1 MVVIRYC
8 LLLLLFQN
16 ISFAQ
21 EKESP
26 IIIDSDPI
34 TRQAISESDL
44 EPYKGDEDFNYSIE
58 DIEKNALDK
67 LVIWLKNGLSSILE
81 SLFGVEGA
89 VGIVLF
95 IFRVLPYLLLG
106 FLVYLLLRF
115 FLKVN
120 SSALIGKTQDQGEV
134 YISEDEQIIKN
145 EDISALI
152 SKAIANRNYRLA
164 IRYYYLQAL
173 KYLTLGEHIS
183 WAPQKTNDDYLNE
196 LQQTSIRLE
205 FEKITRIYDYI
216 WYGEFQINSE
226 AFNQIKME
234 FEILNS
240 KIAIQ

>member
-134 YISEDEQIIKN
+134 YISEDEQIIK
-145 EDISALI
+145 
-152 SKAIANRNYRLA
+152 K
-164 IRYYYLQAL
+164 
-173 KYLTLGEHIS
+173 
-183 WAPQKTNDDYLNE
+183 
-196 LQQTSIRLE
+196 
-205 FEKITRIYDYI
+205 
-216 WYGEFQINSE
+216 
-226 AFNQIKME
+226 
-234 FEILNS
+234 
-240 KIAIQ
+240 